1 MFTVIIRN
9 LYSVFFTLALPVVY
23 LRLFYRGLKAPLYR
37 ERLLER
43 VGIFAETPPKGGLW
57 LHAVSV
63 GEALTAVP
71 LIKAF
76 QARHPDV
83 PVTVTTMTPTGSERV
98 KASLGDTVFHV
109 YLPYDL
115 PFALGN
121 FFRRIQPSVAVI
133 METELWPNVLQQ
145 CQKRDIPVVLA
156 NARISDQSI
165 KGYQRLGVITSMM
178 LNQLSCVLAQSKLDG
193 ERLLALGLSKDKL
206 IVSGNL
212 KFDKQPSE
220 EQIAQGAILK
230 EQLADR
236 FVWVAAS
243 THNGEDEQILEA
255 FSQLK
260 QSHPNAL
267 LILTP
272 RHPERFNSVSEMV
285 ESQGFSFVKRSSGQ
299 LVSREIDVMIGD
311 TMGEMNVFFKA
322 ADVAFVGGSLIPHG
336 GHNLLEPAAHAI
348 PVISGPHLQ
357 NFAEIKQQLLNAN
370 AVTIIN
376 NATELAKSVKCFF
389 ESKTMRTEFGEKA
402 KEVVQENQGAL
413 KTMLQS
419 ISGFVPS

>member
-37 ERLLER
+37 KRLLER
-43 VGIFAETPPKGGLW
+43 VGIFSDMPPAGGLW

-71 LIKAF
+71 LLKAF

-83 PVTVTTMTPTGSERV
+83 PITVTTMTPTGSERV

-121 FFRRIQPSVAVI
+121 FFRRVQPSVAVI

-145 CQKRDIPVVLA
+145 CQKRDIPVILA

-165 KGYQRLGVITSMM
+165 KGYQRLGAITSMM

-193 ERLLALGLSKDKL
+193 ERLLMLGLPKDKL
-206 IVSGNL
+206 IISGNL

-230 EQLADR
+230 AQLAER
-236 FVWVAAS
+236 LVWVAAS
-243 THNGEDEQILEA
+243 THQGEDEQILEA
-255 FSQLK
+255 LSQLK
-260 QSHPNAL
+260 QSHPDAL
-267 LILTP
+267 LILIP

-285 ESQGFSFVKRSSGQ
+285 ESHGFTMIRRSSGQ
-299 LVSREIDVMIGD
+299 CVSDETDVLVGD
-311 TMGEMNVFFKA
+311 TMGELNIFFKA

-370 AVTIIN
+370 AVTITH
-376 NATELAKSVKCFF
+376 NATELAQSVKGFF
-389 ESKTMRTEFGEKA
+389 ES
-402 KEVVQENQGAL
+402 
-413 KTMLQS
+413 
-419 ISGFVPS
+419 